1 MWGFFARRP
10 LLYALTTKLAV
21 RVLERLGGS
30 GGMLRRLPMMGGWM
44 DTRDMPTPT
53 GRTFRELYAAS
64 QSHLG

>member
-1 MWGFFARRP
+1 
-10 LLYALTTKLAV
+10 
-21 RVLERLGGS
+21 
-30 GGMLRRLPMMGGWM
+30 MMGGWM